1 VPALLLKHVTEPA
14 PRLATVLPQLSSPLA
29 GVVERCLEKDPAVR
43 FQTGEEL
50 AAALDALRGRDVRAP
65 PLLRSFLRS
74 AQVATM
80 VFLAFALAS
89 QGGGPGSVSINLGPL
104 LVGGADRQPRGGG
117 AALLREGYASRTS
130 ARRCWPAQ
138 LQDEEANV
146 AGQRRWVRR
155 LDGLWHRLWA
165 GRFGRWFFRVAGRG
179 IAPPAR
185 PGLTSADHTEHVLA
199 RSVDDAFTHLTRDQQ
214 SALGGLPGTVRRL
227 HAGAEALRHRAG
239 TDELLHET
247 VATLEHVRVALLRL
261 SSGMAGVE
269 DLTGVLARANDIGRR
284 VDAVI
289 AAGESGD
296 PAQR

>member
-1 VPALLLKHVTEPA
+1 
-14 PRLATVLPQLSSPLA
+14 
-29 GVVERCLEKDPAVR
+29 
-43 FQTGEEL
+43 
-50 AAALDALRGRDVRAP
+50 
-65 PLLRSFLRS
+65 
-74 AQVATM
+74 
-80 VFLAFALAS
+80 
-89 QGGGPGSVSINLGPL
+89 
-104 LVGGADRQPRGGG
+104 
-117 AALLREGYASRTS
+117 
-130 ARRCWPAQ
+130 
-138 LQDEEANV
+138 
-146 AGQRRWVRR
+146 VRR

-214 SALGGLPGTVRRL
+214 SALVGLPGTVRRL

-239 TDELLHET
+239 TDDLLRET

-289 AAGESGD
+289 AAGVSGD